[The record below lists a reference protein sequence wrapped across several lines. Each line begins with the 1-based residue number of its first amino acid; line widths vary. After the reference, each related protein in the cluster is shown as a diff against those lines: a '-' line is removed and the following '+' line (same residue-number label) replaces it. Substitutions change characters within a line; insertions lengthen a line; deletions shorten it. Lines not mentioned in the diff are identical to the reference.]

1 MKLPT
6 NGNQRILI
14 GILPA
19 LFLTDDFLCM
29 ATTGGVF
36 HTRTTGLFRGGSHH
50 QGSCPQRPG
59 SGHARVPA
67 PDHLLGALHF
77 LAENLH
83 QLVGGFLQSNGAKED
98 LKKITCDCAC
108 CRPLLPKAYRDL
120 ILRAVSRVGRRF
132 PPPSKNARRY
142 DGSRLWNSLTASAW
156 RMSSCTAS
164 IGSPEPAVKWTL
176 ISWQKWNERTRD
188 GSPVS
193 RRSIA

>member
-108 CRPLLPKAYRDL
+108 CRPLLPKAYRNS

-142 DGSRLWNSLTASAW
+142 DGS
-156 RMSSCTAS
+156 
-164 IGSPEPAVKWTL
+164 KTL
-176 ISWQKWNERTRD
+176 ELPNCECLADVFLHGFNRVARAGREMDSHLLAEME
-188 GSPVS
+188 
-193 RRSIA
+193 